1 MGIFENSK
9 RNTLISSIMMAIFLL
24 CCSNQAQAVQD
35 KAATKIMGYE
45 PSIVMTF
52 ARSYSGP
59 YETKSFESDYIYT
72 LADGEALITKYIGT
86 NERTTILSTLG
97 GATVTSV
104 GERAFEDST
113 NLVGITIPPGII
125 RIGDRAFV
133 NCTDLRDITFQ
144 SATTEIFDS
153 SDTIPAITK
162 IIGHTPSTAKTYAA
176 TYDRDFE
183 DIGAKNTSRSILLVI
198 GLMILVANVFIW
210 RRVLA

>member
-9 RNTLISSIMMAIFLL
+9 RNTIIFSIMMAILL
-24 CCSNQAQAVQD
+24 GCSSQAQAVQD
-35 KAATKIMGYE
+35 KVATRIIGYE
-45 PSIVMTF
+45 PSSIVTTF

-59 YETKSFESDYIYT
+59 YETKSIESDYIYT
-72 LADGEALITKYIGT
+72 VADGEALITKYIGT

-104 GERAFEDST
+104 GERAFEDSG

-125 RIGDRAFV
+125 RIGDRAFA

-162 IIGHTPSTAKTYAA
+162 IIGHNPSTAKTYAA
-176 TYDRDFE
+176 TYDRYFE
-183 DIGAKNTSRSILLVI
+183 AIGAKNNSRSILVVI
-198 GLMILVANVFIW
+198 GLIVLAANMFIW
-210 RRVLA
+210 RRILA